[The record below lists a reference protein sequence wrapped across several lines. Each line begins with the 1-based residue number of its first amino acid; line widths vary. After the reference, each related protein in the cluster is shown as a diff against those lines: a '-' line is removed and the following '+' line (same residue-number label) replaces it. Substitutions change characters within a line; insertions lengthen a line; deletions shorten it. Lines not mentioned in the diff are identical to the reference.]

1 MTTSITYSLIS
12 TDLQQTDDEDEMYGA
27 DYWNDDNIIANGL
40 SIIGPLQLE
49 ADSVGKSDILDAI
62 LRDQDLAALYAAGQ
76 PEPKPG
82 IPIVPTS
89 IVALVKITWIHSWSP
104 EGEEWDVYFNL
115 VRIFQ
120 QDQFQDAL
128 AAMAPQKAATQ
139 PAPA

>member
-1 MTTSITYSLIS
+1 MSTHTAYSLMAIE
-12 TDLQQTDDEDEMYGA
+12 LEQTDDEEKQIDA
-27 DYWNDDNIIANGL
+27 DYWDNGIAANGFG
-40 SIIGPLQLE
+40 IIGPLQLE

-104 EGEEWDVYFNL
+104 EGEEWDVEYDP
-115 VRIFQ
+115 VRFFQ
-120 QDQFQDAL
+120 QDQFQDTL
-128 AAMAPQKAATQ
+128 AALAPQKTTTQ
-139 PAPA
+139 PAST